1 MANRYTQLYIHIVFA
16 PTCRQALISP
26 DWEESL
32 HKYITGIVQQ
42 RGHKMLAINGM
53 PDHIHLLIGYEP
65 TESLSD
71 LIRETK
77 RSSTDWVK
85 VNRLCPMKFSWQSGY
100 GAFSHSRSQISQVA
114 RYIENQKEHHRKR
127 SFREEYLKMLHDFE
141 VKYDERYLFDFLE
154 G

>member
-1 MANRYTQLYIHIVFA
+1 
-16 PTCRQALISP
+16 
-26 DWEESL
+26 
-32 HKYITGIVQQ
+32 
-42 RGHKMLAINGM
+42 MLAINGM

-85 VNRLCPMKFSWQSGY
+85 TNRLCPMKFSWQSGY
-100 GAFSHSRSQISQVA
+100 GAFSHSRSQIGQVA
-114 RYIENQKEHHRKR
+114 RYIENQKEHHRKS

-141 VKYDERYLFDFLE
+141 VEYDERYLFDFLE
-154 G
+154 